1 MTICEIVTILYVDYD
16 IFKILKQIKNL
27 NICHL
32 NIA

>member
-16 IFKILKQIKNL
+16 IFKMLKQIKNFD
-27 NICHL
+27 ICPL